1 MLWFWLI
8 LKIPEKVRKKMKT
21 YKLHLIRHGLTQGN
35 REGTF
40 VGGGLDIPLC
50 AEGEQGLR
58 ALAAQFP
65 YPAVPLVFSSPMLRA
80 LQTAELLYPAVK
92 ERLVLEELR
101 ENRFGEFEGKTM
113 GELQSNPHFA
123 AWLNPKSGY
132 VPEGGESGSAF
143 AARTAAA
150 LLMMLRHLAQNGI
163 REAACITHGGVI
175 MSMLAQKGLPQKP
188 PHQWMSD
195 NGCGFTVQADAA
207 MLMRDELVEVAA
219 VLPQGY
225 LGGHGED
232 VVLRYGKGGL

>member
-1 MLWFWLI
+1 
-8 LKIPEKVRKKMKT
+8 MKT

-50 AEGEQGLR
+50 PEGEEALR
-58 ALAAQFP
+58 ALAGRFP

-80 LQTAELLYPAVK
+80 LQTADILYPGVK

-113 GELQSNPHFA
+113 GELQENPSFA

-132 VPEGGESGSAF
+132 VPKGGESGSAF

-150 LLMMLRHLAQNGI
+150 LMLMMRHLAQNGI
-163 REAACITHGGVI
+163 QQAACITHGGVI
-175 MSMLAQKGLPQKP
+175 MSMLGQKGLPQKA

-207 MLMRDELVEVAA
+207 MLMRDELVEVTA
-219 VLPQGY
+219 VLPSGY

-232 VVLRYGKGGL
+232 VMRRFGGRGE